1 MKINEENIIEITEEL
16 SSEYEVSKVLSKY
29 PKDTI
34 IVKNV
39 KDFDMPIISGISN
52 TREKIAKSINC
63 EVSEIT
69 KRIIEAIDN
78 PIKVEKF
85 TDLSEY
91 NSSKVDLDK
100 IPILTHYKRDGGKYI
115 TSGVVFARD
124 PESGIQ
130 NASIHRM
137 MVLDNERLVIR
148 IVPRNLYT
156 YFQNAQKSGKDLEIA
171 IAIGMDPAILLASTT
186 SIPIDYNEM
195 DVANAFKNGKLELI
209 KCGNLEVPKADII
222 LEGKISVKENVA
234 EGPFVDLTDT
244 YDIIR
249 DQPVINLSKMH
260 IKKDNPHYHSIL
272 PAGFEHKLLQGL
284 PQEPRIFKAV
294 KNAVP
299 TVENV
304 VLTEGGCCW
313 LHAVISINKQTE
325 GDGKNAI
332 MAALSAHPSL
342 KHAIVVDTDVNI
354 FDAEDV
360 EYAIATRVKGD
371 KDIMIV
377 PNVRGSSL
385 DPVAESDGTTTKIG
399 VDATKSFKSLDK
411 FERVSHSSR
420 RRHRQADTRLRQNPT
435 DSPSRRFSP
444 VQTYPAPRHGEA
456 RRHGSPSPRSD
467 T

>member
-1 MKINEENIIEITEEL
+1 MILDNENIIEITEEL
-16 SSEYEVSKVLSKY
+16 SNEFEVAKVLRKY
-29 PKDTI
+29 PKDTVLI
-34 IVKNV
+34 KNV
-39 KDFDMPIISGISN
+39 KGFDLPVISGICN

-69 KRIIEAIDN
+69 QKIIDAMEK
-78 PIKVEKF
+78 PIKVDKF
-85 TDLSEY
+85 TDFSQYDTLDI
-91 NSSKVDLDK
+91 DLDK
-100 IPILTHYKRDGGKYI
+100 IPILKHYKRDGGAYI

-124 PESGIQ
+124 PITGIQ

-137 MVLDNERLVIR
+137 MVLDNKRLVIR

-156 YFQNAQKSGKDLEIA
+156 YFQNAQKAGKDLDIA

-195 DVANAFKNGKLELI
+195 DVANAFKNGELELI
-209 KCGNLEVPKADII
+209 KCGELEVPQADII
-222 LEGKISVKENVA
+222 LEGKISVTETIA

-249 DQPVINLSKMH
+249 DQPIINLEKMH
-260 IKKDNPHYHSIL
+260 IKKENAAYHAIL

-313 LHAVISINKQTE
+313 LHSVVSINKQTE
-325 GDGKNAI
+325 GDGKHAI

-342 KHAIVVDTDVNI
+342 KHCVVVDRDVDV

-371 KDIMIV
+371 RDIMIV

-399 VDATKSFKSLDK
+399 VDATKSLKTVEK
-411 FERVSHSSR
+411 FERVS
-420 RRHRQADTRLRQNPT
+420 
-435 DSPSRRFSP
+435 FS
-444 VQTYPAPRHGEA
+444 E
-456 RRHGSPSPRSD
+456 
-467 T
+467 

>member
-1 MKINEENIIEITEEL
+1 MNINDQNIIEITEEL
-16 SSEYEVSKVLSKY
+16 STEFEIGKLLRKY
-29 PKDTI
+29 PKDTVI
-34 IVKNV
+34 IKNV
-39 KDFDMPIISGISN
+39 KGFDMPVISGICN
-52 TREKIAKSINC
+52 TRDKIAKSINC

-69 KRIIEAIDN
+69 GKIIDAMEN
-78 PIKVEKF
+78 PIKVDKF
-85 TDLSEY
+85 TDFSEY
-91 NSSKVDLDK
+91 DTLEIDLNK
-100 IPILTHYKRDGGKYI
+100 IPILTHYTRDGGAYI
-115 TSGVVFARD
+115 TAGVVFARD
-124 PESGIQ
+124 PATGIQ

-137 MVLDNERLVIR
+137 MVLDNKRLVIR

-156 YFQNAQKSGKDLEIA
+156 YFQNAQKEEKDLDIA

-195 DVANAFKNGKLELI
+195 EVANALKDGQLELI
-209 KCGNLEVPKADII
+209 KCGKLEVPQADII
-222 LEGKISVKENVA
+222 LEGKISVTETVA

-249 DQPVINLSKMH
+249 DQPIINLEKMH
-260 IKKDNPHYHSIL
+260 IKKDNPCYHAII

-313 LHAVISINKQTE
+313 LHAVVSINKQTE

-342 KHAIVVDTDVNI
+342 KHCTAVDTDINV

-371 KDIMIV
+371 RDIMIV

-399 VDATKSFKSLDK
+399 VDATKSLKTIEK
-411 FERVSHSSR
+411 FERVS
-420 RRHRQADTRLRQNPT
+420 
-435 DSPSRRFSP
+435 FS
-444 VQTYPAPRHGEA
+444 E
-456 RRHGSPSPRSD
+456 
-467 T
+467 

>member
-1 MKINEENIIEITEEL
+1 MKIDDNNIIEITDEL
-16 SSEYEVSKVLSKY
+16 SDEFEVAKALRQY
-29 PKDTI
+29 PKDTV

-39 KDFDMPIISGISN
+39 KGFDMPVISGICN
-52 TREKIAKSINC
+52 TRDKIAKSINC
-63 EVSEIT
+63 EVGEIT
-69 KRIIEAIDN
+69 EKIIEAMEK
-78 PIKVEKF
+78 PIKVDKF
-85 TDLSEY
+85 TDFSDYET
-91 NSSKVDLDK
+91 SDVDLGK
-100 IPILTHYKRDGGKYI
+100 IPILTHYKRDGGAYI
-115 TSGVVFARD
+115 TAGVVFARD
-124 PESGIQ
+124 PETGIQ

-137 MVLDNERLVIR
+137 MVLDNKRLVIR

-156 YFQNAQKSGKDLEIA
+156 YFQRAQKLGQDLDIA

-186 SIPIDYNEM
+186 SIPIDYDEM
-195 DVANAFKNGKLELI
+195 DVANAFKDGNLELI
-209 KCGNLEVPKADII
+209 KCGDLNVPQADII
-222 LEGKISVKENVA
+222 LEGKISVTETVA

-249 DQPVINLSKMH
+249 DQPIINLETMH
-260 IKKDNPHYHSIL
+260 IKKDAVYHAII

-313 LHAVISINKQTE
+313 LHAVVSIRKQTE

-342 KHAIVVDTDVNI
+342 KHCVVVDTDVNV

-360 EYAIATRVKGD
+360 EYAISTRVKGD
-371 KDIMIV
+371 RDIMIV

-399 VDATKSFKSLDK
+399 VDATKSLKTLEK
-411 FERVSHSSR
+411 FERVS
-420 RRHRQADTRLRQNPT
+420 
-435 DSPSRRFSP
+435 F
-444 VQTYPAPRHGEA
+444 GE
-456 RRHGSPSPRSD
+456 
-467 T
+467 

>member
-1 MKINEENIIEITEEL
+1 MKIDDENIIEITDEL
-16 SSEYEVSKVLSKY
+16 SSEYEVSRVLRDY
-29 PKDTI
+29 PKDTVI
-34 IVKNV
+34 IKNV
-39 KDFDMPIISGISN
+39 KGFDMPVISGICN

-69 KRIIEAIDN
+69 EKIIEASDN
-78 PIKVEKF
+78 PIKVDKF
-85 TDLSEY
+85 TDFSEY
-91 NSSKVDLDK
+91 DSLEIDLDK

-115 TSGVVFARD
+115 TAGVVFARD
-124 PESGIQ
+124 PITGIQ

-137 MVLDNERLVIR
+137 MVLDNKRLVIR

-156 YFQNAQKSGKDLEIA
+156 YFQNAQKEKKDLDIA
-171 IAIGMDPAILLASTT
+171 IAIGIDPAILLASTT

-195 DVANAFKNGKLELI
+195 DVANAFKDGELTLI
-209 KCGNLEVPKADII
+209 KCGDLEVPQADII
-222 LEGKISVKENVA
+222 LEGKISVTETVR

-249 DQPVINLSKMH
+249 DQPVINLEKMH
-260 IKKDNPHYHSIL
+260 IKKDNPCYHAII

-284 PQEPRIFKAV
+284 PQEPRIFKSV

-313 LHAVISINKQTE
+313 LHAAVSINKQTE

-332 MAALSAHPSL
+332 MAALSANPSL
-342 KHAIVVDTDVNI
+342 KHCVVVDTDVNV

-371 KDIMIV
+371 RDIMIV

-399 VDATKSFKSLDK
+399 VDATKSLKTIEK
-411 FERVSHSSR
+411 FERVS
-420 RRHRQADTRLRQNPT
+420 
-435 DSPSRRFSP
+435 F
-444 VQTYPAPRHGEA
+444 GE
-456 RRHGSPSPRSD
+456 
-467 T
+467 

>member
-1 MKINEENIIEITEEL
+1 MKIEDDNVIEITEEL
-16 SSEYEVSKVLSKY
+16 SSEFEVAKELRKY
-29 PKDTI
+29 PKDTV
-34 IVKNV
+34 IVRNV
-39 KDFDMPIISGISN
+39 KGFDIPVISGICN

-69 KRIIEAIDN
+69 EKIIEAMEK
-78 PIKVEKF
+78 PIKVDKF
-85 TDLSEY
+85 TDFSEY
-91 NSSKVDLDK
+91 DTSEVDLDK
-100 IPILTHYKRDGGKYI
+100 IPILTHYKRDGGAYI
-115 TSGVVFARD
+115 TAGVVFARD
-124 PESGIQ
+124 PETGIQ

-137 MVLDNERLVIR
+137 MVLDNKRLVIR

-156 YFQNAQKSGKDLEIA
+156 YFQRAQKLGEDLEIA

-186 SIPIDYNEM
+186 SIPIDYDEM
-195 DVANAFKNGKLELI
+195 DVANAFKGGELELI
-209 KCGNLEVPKADII
+209 KCGDLNVPQADII
-222 LEGKISVKENVA
+222 LEGKISVTETVP

-249 DQPVINLSKMH
+249 DQPIINLETMH
-260 IKKDNPHYHSIL
+260 IKKDAVYHAII

-313 LHAVISINKQTE
+313 LHAVVSIRKQTE

-342 KHAIVVDTDVNI
+342 KHCVVVDTDVNV

-360 EYAIATRVKGD
+360 EYAISTRVKGD
-371 KDIMIV
+371 RDIMIV

-399 VDATKSFKSLDK
+399 VDATKSLRTLEK
-411 FERVSHSSR
+411 FERVS
-420 RRHRQADTRLRQNPT
+420 
-435 DSPSRRFSP
+435 F
-444 VQTYPAPRHGEA
+444 GE
-456 RRHGSPSPRSD
+456 
-467 T
+467 

>member
-1 MKINEENIIEITEEL
+1 MNLTDENIIEITDEL
-16 SSEYEVSKVLSKY
+16 STEYEISKVLREY
-29 PKDTI
+29 PKDTV

-39 KDFDMPIISGISN
+39 KGYDMPVVTGICN
-52 TREKIAKSINC
+52 TRDKIAASINC

-69 KRIIEAIDN
+69 EKIIDAMEN
-78 PIKVEKF
+78 PLKVEKF
-85 TDLSEY
+85 TDFSEY
-91 NSSKVDLDK
+91 DNLEIDLDK
-100 IPILTHYKRDGGKYI
+100 IPILTHYKRDGGAYI
-115 TSGVVFARD
+115 TAGVVFARD
-124 PESGIQ
+124 PKTGIQ

-137 MVLDNERLVIR
+137 MVLDNKRLVIR

-156 YFQNAQKSGKDLEIA
+156 YFQNAQEAGEDLQIA

-195 DVANAFKNGKLELI
+195 EVANAFKNGELELI
-209 KCGNLEVPKADII
+209 KCGDLEVPQADII
-222 LEGKISVKENVA
+222 LEGKISVTETVA

-249 DQPVINLSKMH
+249 DQPIINLEKMH
-260 IKKDNPHYHSIL
+260 IKKDNPAYHAIV

-284 PQEPRIFKAV
+284 PQEPRIYKAV

-313 LHAVISINKQTE
+313 LHAVVSINKQTE

-342 KHAIVVDTDVNI
+342 KHCVAVDTDVNI

-371 KDIMIV
+371 RDIMIV

-399 VDATKSFKSLDK
+399 VDATKSLKTLEK
-411 FERVSHSSR
+411 FERVS
-420 RRHRQADTRLRQNPT
+420 
-435 DSPSRRFSP
+435 F
-444 VQTYPAPRHGEA
+444 GE
-456 RRHGSPSPRSD
+456 
-467 T
+467 

>member
-1 MKINEENIIEITEEL
+1 MDNENVIEITEEL
-16 SSEYEVSKVLSKY
+16 SSEFEVSRVLRNY
-29 PKDTI
+29 PKDTVI
-34 IVKNV
+34 IKNV
-39 KDFDMPIISGISN
+39 KGFDIPIISGICN
-52 TREKIAKSINC
+52 TREKIAESINC

-69 KRIIEAIDN
+69 EKIIEATDN
-78 PIKVEKF
+78 PIKVDKF
-85 TDLSEY
+85 TDFSEY
-91 NSSKVDLDK
+91 DTMEINLDK

-115 TSGVVFARD
+115 TAGVVFARD
-124 PESGIQ
+124 PENGIQ

-137 MVLDNERLVIR
+137 MVLDNKRLVIR

-156 YFQNAQKSGKDLEIA
+156 YFQKAQKLGKDLDIA

-186 SIPIDYNEM
+186 SISIDYNEM
-195 DVANAFKNGKLELI
+195 EVANAFKDGELTLI
-209 KCGNLEVPKADII
+209 KCGDLEVPQADII
-222 LEGKISVKENVA
+222 LEGKISVTETVA

-249 DQPVINLSKMH
+249 NQPIINLEKMH
-260 IKKDNPHYHSIL
+260 IKKDNPAYHAII

-284 PQEPRIFKAV
+284 PQEPRIYYSV

-313 LHAVISINKQTE
+313 LHAVVSINKQTE

-342 KHAIVVDTDVNI
+342 KHCVVVDTDVDV

-371 KDIMIV
+371 RDIMIV

-385 DPVAESDGTTTKIG
+385 DPVAKSDGTTTKIG
-399 VDATKSFKSLDK
+399 VDATKSLKTLEK
-411 FERVSHSSR
+411 FERVS
-420 RRHRQADTRLRQNPT
+420 
-435 DSPSRRFSP
+435 F
-444 VQTYPAPRHGEA
+444 GE
-456 RRHGSPSPRSD
+456 
-467 T
+467 

>member
-1 MKINEENIIEITEEL
+1 MKIDGENIIEITEEL
-16 SSEYEVSKVLSKY
+16 SSEFEVAKVLRKY
-29 PKDTI
+29 PKDTV

-39 KDFDMPIISGISN
+39 KGFDIPVISGICN
-52 TREKIAKSINC
+52 TRDKIAKSINC

-69 KRIIEAIDN
+69 EKIIEAMEK
-78 PIKVEKF
+78 PIKVDKF
-85 TDLSEY
+85 TDFSEY
-91 NSSKVDLDK
+91 DNLEVDLDK
-100 IPILTHYKRDGGKYI
+100 IPILTHYKRDGGAYI
-115 TSGVVFARD
+115 TAGVVFARD
-124 PESGIQ
+124 PETGVQ

-137 MVLDNERLVIR
+137 MVLDNKRLVIR

-156 YFQNAQKSGKDLEIA
+156 YFQRAQKLGEDLDIA

-186 SIPIDYNEM
+186 SIPIDYDEM
-195 DVANAFKNGKLELI
+195 DVANAFKGGELELI
-209 KCGNLEVPKADII
+209 KCGDLNVPQADII
-222 LEGKISVKENVA
+222 LEGKISVTETVA

-249 DQPVINLSKMH
+249 DQPIINLETMH
-260 IKKDNPHYHSIL
+260 IKKDAVYHAII

-313 LHAVISINKQTE
+313 LHAVVSIRKQTE

-342 KHAIVVDTDVNI
+342 KHCVVVDTDVNV

-360 EYAIATRVKGD
+360 EYAISTRVKGD
-371 KDIMIV
+371 RDIMIV

-399 VDATKSFKSLDK
+399 VDATKSLKTLEK
-411 FERVSHSSR
+411 FERVS
-420 RRHRQADTRLRQNPT
+420 
-435 DSPSRRFSP
+435 F
-444 VQTYPAPRHGEA
+444 GE
-456 RRHGSPSPRSD
+456 
-467 T
+467 

>member
-1 MKINEENIIEITEEL
+1 MNIDNKNIIEITEEL
-16 SSEYEVSKVLSKY
+16 SSEYEVSRVLRDY
-29 PKDTI
+29 PKDTVI
-34 IVKNV
+34 IKNV
-39 KDFDMPIISGISN
+39 KGFDMPVISGICN
-52 TREKIAKSINC
+52 TRAKIAESINC

-69 KRIIEAIDN
+69 EKIIEASDN
-78 PIKVEKF
+78 PIKVDKF
-85 TDLSEY
+85 TDFSEY
-91 NSSKVDLDK
+91 NTLEANLDK

-115 TSGVVFARD
+115 TAGVVFARD
-124 PESGIQ
+124 PVSGIQ

-137 MVLDNERLVIR
+137 MVLDDKRLVIR
-148 IVPRNLYT
+148 IVPRNLFT
-156 YFQNAQKSGKDLEIA
+156 YFQNAQKEGKDLEIA

-195 DVANAFKNGKLELI
+195 DVANAFKDSELTLI
-209 KCGNLEVPKADII
+209 KCGDLEVPQADII
-222 LEGKISVKENVA
+222 LEGKISVTETVR

-249 DQPVINLSKMH
+249 DQPVINLEKMH
-260 IKKDNPHYHSIL
+260 IKKDNPCYHAII

-284 PQEPRIFKAV
+284 PQEPRIFKSV

-313 LHAVISINKQTE
+313 LHAAVSINKQTE

-342 KHAIVVDTDVNI
+342 KHCVVVDTDVNV

-371 KDIMIV
+371 RDIMIV

-399 VDATKSFKSLDK
+399 VDATKSLKTIEK
-411 FERVSHSSR
+411 FERVS
-420 RRHRQADTRLRQNPT
+420 
-435 DSPSRRFSP
+435 F
-444 VQTYPAPRHGEA
+444 GE
-456 RRHGSPSPRSD
+456 
-467 T
+467 

>member
-1 MKINEENIIEITEEL
+1 MKINDENVIEITQEL
-16 SSEYEVSKVLSKY
+16 SSEYEVSKVLREY
-29 PKDTI
+29 PKDTVI
-34 IVKNV
+34 IKNV
-39 KDFDMPIISGISN
+39 KGYDIPIITGICN
-52 TREKIAKSINC
+52 TRQKIAKSINC

-69 KRIIEAIDN
+69 QKIIDAIDN
-78 PIKVEKF
+78 PIKVDKF
-85 TDLSEY
+85 CDFKDY
-91 NSSKVDLDK
+91 NTLEVDLDK

-115 TSGVVFARD
+115 TAGVVFARD
-124 PESGIQ
+124 PKTGIQ

-137 MVLDNERLVIR
+137 MVLDNKRLVIR

-156 YFQNAQKSGKDLEIA
+156 YFENAKKEGEDLDIA
-171 IAIGMDPAILLASTT
+171 IAIGIDPAILLASTT

-195 DVANAFKNGKLELI
+195 DVANAFKNGDLTLI
-209 KCGNLEVPKADII
+209 KCGELEIPQADII
-222 LEGKISVKENVA
+222 LEGKISVTETVP

-249 DQPVINLSKMH
+249 DQPVINLTKMH
-260 IKKDNPHYHSIL
+260 IKKENPYYHAIV

-284 PQEPRIFKAV
+284 PQEPRIYKSV

-313 LHAVISINKQTE
+313 LHSVISINKQTE

-342 KHAIVVDTDVNI
+342 KHCVVVDTDVDV

-360 EYAIATRVKGD
+360 EYAISTRVKGD
-371 KDIMIV
+371 RDIMIV

-399 VDATKSFKSLDK
+399 VDATKSLKTLEK
-411 FERVSHSSR
+411 FERVS
-420 RRHRQADTRLRQNPT
+420 
-435 DSPSRRFSP
+435 F
-444 VQTYPAPRHGEA
+444 GE
-456 RRHGSPSPRSD
+456 
-467 T
+467 

>member
-1 MKINEENIIEITEEL
+1 MKINDENIIEITEEL
-16 SSEYEVSKVLSKY
+16 SSEYEVSRVLRNY
-29 PKDTI
+29 PKDTVI
-34 IVKNV
+34 INNV
-39 KDFDMPIISGISN
+39 KGFDMPVISGICN
-52 TREKIAKSINC
+52 TRAKIAESINC

-69 KRIIEAIDN
+69 EKIIEASDN
-78 PIKVEKF
+78 PIKVDKF
-85 TDLSEY
+85 TDFSEY
-91 NSSKVDLDK
+91 DTLEIDLDK

-115 TSGVVFARD
+115 TAGVVFARD
-124 PESGIQ
+124 PVSGIQ

-137 MVLDNERLVIR
+137 MVLDNKRLVIR

-156 YFQNAQKSGKDLEIA
+156 YFQNAQKEGKDLEIA

-195 DVANAFKNGKLELI
+195 DVANAFKDGELTLI
-209 KCGNLEVPKADII
+209 KCGDLEVPQADII
-222 LEGKISVKENVA
+222 LEGKISVTETVR

-249 DQPVINLSKMH
+249 DQPVINLEKMH
-260 IKKDNPHYHSIL
+260 IKKDNPCYHAII

-284 PQEPRIFKAV
+284 PQEPRIFKSV

-304 VLTEGGCCW
+304 VLPEGGCCW
-313 LHAVISINKQTE
+313 LHAAVSINKQTE

-342 KHAIVVDTDVNI
+342 KHCVVVDTDVNV

-371 KDIMIV
+371 RDIMIV

-399 VDATKSFKSLDK
+399 VDATKSLKTIEK
-411 FERVSHSSR
+411 FERVS
-420 RRHRQADTRLRQNPT
+420 
-435 DSPSRRFSP
+435 F
-444 VQTYPAPRHGEA
+444 GEWI
-456 RRHGSPSPRSD
+456 
-467 T
+467 

>member
-1 MKINEENIIEITEEL
+1 MKIEDDNISEITEEL
-16 SSEYEVSKVLSKY
+16 SSEYEVAKVLRQY
-29 PKDTI
+29 PKDTVI
-34 IVKNV
+34 IKNV
-39 KDFDMPIISGISN
+39 KGFDLPVISGICN

-69 KRIIEAIDN
+69 EKIIEAMEK
-78 PIKVEKF
+78 PVKVDKF
-85 TDLSEY
+85 TDFSDYETCE
-91 NSSKVDLDK
+91 VDLDK
-100 IPILTHYKRDGGKYI
+100 IPILTHYKRDGGAYI
-115 TSGVVFARD
+115 TAGVVFARD
-124 PESGIQ
+124 PETGIQ

-137 MVLDNERLVIR
+137 MVLDNKRLVIR

-156 YFQNAQKSGKDLEIA
+156 YFQKAQKLGKDLEIA

-186 SIPIDYNEM
+186 SIPIDYDEM
-195 DVANAFKNGKLELI
+195 DVANAFKGGDLELI
-209 KCGNLEVPKADII
+209 KCGDLNVPQADII
-222 LEGKISVKENVA
+222 LEGKISVSETVP

-249 DQPVINLSKMH
+249 DQPIINLETMH
-260 IKKDNPHYHSIL
+260 IKNDAVYHAII

-313 LHAVISINKQTE
+313 LHAVVSIRKQTE

-342 KHAIVVDTDVNI
+342 KHCVVVDTDVNV

-360 EYAIATRVKGD
+360 EYAISTRIKGD
-371 KDIMIV
+371 RDIMIV

-399 VDATKSFKSLDK
+399 VDATKSLKALEK
-411 FERVSHSSR
+411 FERVS
-420 RRHRQADTRLRQNPT
+420 
-435 DSPSRRFSP
+435 F
-444 VQTYPAPRHGEA
+444 GE
-456 RRHGSPSPRSD
+456 
-467 T
+467 

>member
-1 MKINEENIIEITEEL
+1 MNINDENIIEITEEL
-16 SSEYEVSKVLSKY
+16 SCEYELSKVLRKY
-29 PKDTI
+29 PKDTVI
-34 IVKNV
+34 IKNV
-39 KDFDMPIISGISN
+39 KGFDMPVISGICN
-52 TREKIAKSINC
+52 TREKIANSINC

-69 KRIIEAIDN
+69 EKIISAMEN
-78 PIKVEKF
+78 PLKVDKF
-85 TDLSEY
+85 TDFSDY
-91 NSSKVDLDK
+91 NTLDINLDK
-100 IPILTHYKRDGGKYI
+100 LPILTHYKRDGGAYI
-115 TSGVVFARD
+115 TAGVVFARD
-124 PESGIQ
+124 PKTGIQ

-137 MVLDNERLVIR
+137 MVLDNKRLVIR

-156 YFQNAQKSGKDLEIA
+156 YFQNAKELGEDLEIA

-186 SIPIDYNEM
+186 SIPIDFNEM
-195 DVANAFKNGKLELI
+195 DVANAFKNGELELI
-209 KCGNLEVPKADII
+209 KCGNLEVPQADII
-222 LEGKISVKENVA
+222 LEGKISVTETVA

-249 DQPVINLSKMH
+249 DQPIINLEKMH
-260 IKKDNPHYHSIL
+260 IKKDNPAYHAII

-313 LHAVISINKQTE
+313 LHSVISINKQTE

-342 KHAIVVDTDVNI
+342 KHCVVVDRDVNV

-360 EYAIATRVKGD
+360 EYAISTRVKGD
-371 KDIMIV
+371 RDIMIV

-399 VDATKSFKSLDK
+399 VDATKSLKTLEK
-411 FERVSHSSR
+411 FERVSFG
-420 RRHRQADTRLRQNPT
+420 Q
-435 DSPSRRFSP
+435 
-444 VQTYPAPRHGEA
+444 
-456 RRHGSPSPRSD
+456 
-467 T
+467 

>member
-1 MKINEENIIEITEEL
+1 MNINDENIIKITDEV
-16 SSEYEVSKVLSKY
+16 STEYEISKILREY
-29 PKDTI
+29 PKDTV
-34 IVKNV
+34 IVENV
-39 KDFDMPIISGISN
+39 KGYDIPVVTGICN
-52 TREKIAKSINC
+52 TREKIANSINC

-69 KRIIEAIDN
+69 ERIIDAMENPVKID
-78 PIKVEKF
+78 KF
-85 TDLSEY
+85 TDFSDY
-91 NSSKVDLDK
+91 NNLEVDLDK
-100 IPILTHYKRDGGKYI
+100 IPILTHYKRDGGAYI
-115 TSGVVFARD
+115 TAGVVFARD
-124 PESGIQ
+124 PKTGIQ

-137 MVLDNERLVIR
+137 MVLDNKRLVIR

-156 YFQNAQKSGKDLEIA
+156 YFQNAQEAGEDLDIA

-195 DVANAFKNGKLELI
+195 EVANAFKNGKLELI
-209 KCGNLEVPKADII
+209 KCGDLEIPQADII
-222 LEGKISVKENVA
+222 LEGKISVTETVA

-249 DQPVINLSKMH
+249 DQPIINLEKMH
-260 IKKDNPHYHSIL
+260 IKKDNPYYHAIV

-284 PQEPRIFKAV
+284 PQEPRIYKAV

-313 LHAVISINKQTE
+313 LHAVVSINKQTE

-342 KHAIVVDTDVNI
+342 KHCVAVDTDVNI

-371 KDIMIV
+371 RDIMIV

-399 VDATKSFKSLDK
+399 VDATKSLKTLEK
-411 FERVSHSSR
+411 FERVS
-420 RRHRQADTRLRQNPT
+420 
-435 DSPSRRFSP
+435 F
-444 VQTYPAPRHGEA
+444 GE
-456 RRHGSPSPRSD
+456 
-467 T
+467 

>member
-1 MKINEENIIEITEEL
+1 MKIDDENIIEITDEL
-16 SSEYEVSKVLSKY
+16 SSEYEVSRVLRDY
-29 PKDTI
+29 PKDTVI
-34 IVKNV
+34 IKNV
-39 KDFDMPIISGISN
+39 KGFDMPVISGICN

-69 KRIIEAIDN
+69 EKIIEASDN
-78 PIKVEKF
+78 PIKVDKF
-85 TDLSEY
+85 TDFSEY
-91 NSSKVDLDK
+91 DSLEIDLDK

-115 TSGVVFARD
+115 TAGVVFARD
-124 PESGIQ
+124 PITGIQ

-137 MVLDNERLVIR
+137 MVLDNKRLVIR

-156 YFQNAQKSGKDLEIA
+156 YFQNAQKEKKDLDIA
-171 IAIGMDPAILLASTT
+171 IAIGIDPAILLASTT

-195 DVANAFKNGKLELI
+195 DVANAFKDGELTLI
-209 KCGNLEVPKADII
+209 KCGDLEVPQADII
-222 LEGKISVKENVA
+222 LEGKISVTETVR

-249 DQPVINLSKMH
+249 DQPVINLEKMH
-260 IKKDNPHYHSIL
+260 IKKDNPCYHAII

-284 PQEPRIFKAV
+284 PQEPRIFKSV

-313 LHAVISINKQTE
+313 LHAAVSINKQTE

-342 KHAIVVDTDVNI
+342 KHCVVVDTDVNV

-371 KDIMIV
+371 RDIMIV

-399 VDATKSFKSLDK
+399 VDATKSLKTIEK
-411 FERVSHSSR
+411 FERVS
-420 RRHRQADTRLRQNPT
+420 
-435 DSPSRRFSP
+435 FS
-444 VQTYPAPRHGEA
+444 E
-456 RRHGSPSPRSD
+456 
-467 T
+467 

>member
-1 MKINEENIIEITEEL
+1 MNINDENIIEITEEL
-16 SSEYEVSKVLSKY
+16 SCEYELSKVLRKY
-29 PKDTI
+29 PKDTVI
-34 IVKNV
+34 IKNV
-39 KDFDMPIISGISN
+39 KGFDMPVISGICN
-52 TREKIAKSINC
+52 TREKIANSINC

-69 KRIIEAIDN
+69 EKIISAMEN
-78 PIKVEKF
+78 PLKVDKF
-85 TDLSEY
+85 TDFSDY
-91 NSSKVDLDK
+91 NTLDINLDK
-100 IPILTHYKRDGGKYI
+100 LPILTHYKRDGGAYI
-115 TSGVVFARD
+115 TAGVVFARD
-124 PESGIQ
+124 PKTGIQ

-156 YFQNAQKSGKDLEIA
+156 YFQNAKELGEDLEIA

-186 SIPIDYNEM
+186 SIPIDFNEM
-195 DVANAFKNGKLELI
+195 DVANAFKNGELELI
-209 KCGNLEVPKADII
+209 KCGNLEVPQADII
-222 LEGKISVKENVA
+222 LEGKISVTETVA

-249 DQPVINLSKMH
+249 DQPIINLEKMH
-260 IKKDNPHYHSIL
+260 IKKDNPAYHAII

-313 LHAVISINKQTE
+313 LHSVISINKQTE

-342 KHAIVVDTDVNI
+342 KHCVVVDRDVNV

-360 EYAIATRVKGD
+360 EYAISTRVKGD
-371 KDIMIV
+371 RDIMIV

-399 VDATKSFKSLDK
+399 VDATKSLKTLEK
-411 FERVSHSSR
+411 FERVS
-420 RRHRQADTRLRQNPT
+420 
-435 DSPSRRFSP
+435 F
-444 VQTYPAPRHGEA
+444 GE
-456 RRHGSPSPRSD
+456 
-467 T
+467 

>member
-1 MKINEENIIEITEEL
+1 MNIDNKNIIEITEEL
-16 SSEYEVSKVLSKY
+16 SSEYEVSRVLRDY
-29 PKDTI
+29 PKDTVI
-34 IVKNV
+34 IKNV
-39 KDFDMPIISGISN
+39 KGFDMPVISGICN
-52 TREKIAKSINC
+52 TRAKIAESINC

-69 KRIIEAIDN
+69 EKIIEASDN
-78 PIKVEKF
+78 PIKVDKF
-85 TDLSEY
+85 TDFSEY
-91 NSSKVDLDK
+91 NTLEANLYK

-115 TSGVVFARD
+115 TAGVVFARD
-124 PESGIQ
+124 PVSGIQ

-137 MVLDNERLVIR
+137 MVLDDKRLVIR
-148 IVPRNLYT
+148 IVPRNLFT
-156 YFQNAQKSGKDLEIA
+156 YFQNAQKEGKDLEIA

-195 DVANAFKNGKLELI
+195 DVANAFKDGELTLI
-209 KCGNLEVPKADII
+209 KCGDLEVPQADII
-222 LEGKISVKENVA
+222 LEGKISVTETVR

-249 DQPVINLSKMH
+249 DQPVINLEKMH
-260 IKKDNPHYHSIL
+260 IKKDNPCYHAII

-284 PQEPRIFKAV
+284 PQEPRIFKSV

-313 LHAVISINKQTE
+313 LHSVVSINKQTE

-342 KHAIVVDTDVNI
+342 KHCVVVDTDVNV

-371 KDIMIV
+371 RDIMIV

-399 VDATKSFKSLDK
+399 VDATKSLKTIEK
-411 FERVSHSSR
+411 FERVS
-420 RRHRQADTRLRQNPT
+420 
-435 DSPSRRFSP
+435 F
-444 VQTYPAPRHGEA
+444 GE
-456 RRHGSPSPRSD
+456 
-467 T
+467 

>member
-1 MKINEENIIEITEEL
+1 MNLTDENIIEITDEL
-16 SSEYEVSKVLSKY
+16 SAEYEISKVLREY
-29 PKDTI
+29 PKDTV

-39 KDFDMPIISGISN
+39 KGYDMPVVTGICN
-52 TREKIAKSINC
+52 TRDKIAASINC

-69 KRIIEAIDN
+69 EKIIDAMEN
-78 PIKVEKF
+78 PLKVEKF
-85 TDLSEY
+85 TDFSEY
-91 NSSKVDLDK
+91 DNLEIDLDK
-100 IPILTHYKRDGGKYI
+100 IPILTHYKRDGGAYI
-115 TSGVVFARD
+115 TAGVVFARD
-124 PESGIQ
+124 PKTGIQ

-137 MVLDNERLVIR
+137 MVLDNKRLVIR

-156 YFQNAQKSGKDLEIA
+156 YFQNAQEAGEDLQIA

-195 DVANAFKNGKLELI
+195 EVANAFKNGELELI
-209 KCGNLEVPKADII
+209 KCGDLEVPQADII
-222 LEGKISVKENVA
+222 LEGKISVTETVA

-249 DQPVINLSKMH
+249 DQPIINLEKMH
-260 IKKDNPHYHSIL
+260 IKKDNPAYHAIV

-284 PQEPRIFKAV
+284 PQEPRIYKAV

-313 LHAVISINKQTE
+313 LHAVVSINKQTE

-342 KHAIVVDTDVNI
+342 KHCVAVDTDVNI

-371 KDIMIV
+371 RDIMIV

-399 VDATKSFKSLDK
+399 VDATKSLKTLEK
-411 FERVSHSSR
+411 FERVS
-420 RRHRQADTRLRQNPT
+420 
-435 DSPSRRFSP
+435 F
-444 VQTYPAPRHGEA
+444 GE
-456 RRHGSPSPRSD
+456 
-467 T
+467 

>member
-1 MKINEENIIEITEEL
+1 MRIEEDNVIEITEEL
-16 SSEYEVSKVLSKY
+16 STEFEVAKVLREY
-29 PKDTI
+29 PKDTV

-39 KDFDMPIISGISN
+39 KGFDIPVISGICN

-69 KRIIEAIDN
+69 EKIIEAMEK
-78 PIKVEKF
+78 PIKVDKF
-85 TDLSEY
+85 TDFSEY
-91 NSSKVDLDK
+91 DTSEVDLDK
-100 IPILTHYKRDGGKYI
+100 IPILTHYKRDGGAYI
-115 TSGVVFARD
+115 TAGVVFARD
-124 PESGIQ
+124 PETGIQ

-137 MVLDNERLVIR
+137 MVLDNKRLVIR

-156 YFQNAQKSGKDLEIA
+156 YFQRAQKLGEDLEIA

-186 SIPIDYNEM
+186 SIPIDYDEM
-195 DVANAFKNGKLELI
+195 DVANAFKDGELELI
-209 KCGNLEVPKADII
+209 KCGNLNIPQADII
-222 LEGKISVKENVA
+222 LEGKISVTETVA

-249 DQPVINLSKMH
+249 DQPIINLETMH
-260 IKKDNPHYHSIL
+260 IKKDAVYHAII

-313 LHAVISINKQTE
+313 LHAVVSIRKQTE

-342 KHAIVVDTDVNI
+342 KHCVVVDTDVNV

-360 EYAIATRVKGD
+360 EYAISTRVKGD
-371 KDIMIV
+371 RDIMIV

-399 VDATKSFKSLDK
+399 VDATKSLKTLEK
-411 FERVSHSSR
+411 FERVS
-420 RRHRQADTRLRQNPT
+420 
-435 DSPSRRFSP
+435 F
-444 VQTYPAPRHGEA
+444 GE
-456 RRHGSPSPRSD
+456 
-467 T
+467 